1 MHWQARLTKY
11 WAYLSMGLVTAIILF
26 LFGYVFYR
34 GADTI
39 SWEFLTQAPS
49 GAVLGEEGG
58 IRPAIVGSICLQQ
71 LPLCLAVF
79 RQLQPLCIWCF
90 TVKTAA

>member
-49 GAVLGEEGG
+49 GAVLG
-58 IRPAIVGSICLQQ
+58 
-71 LPLCLAVF
+71 
-79 RQLQPLCIWCF
+79 
-90 TVKTAA
+90 

>member
-49 GAVLGEEGG
+49 GAVLAESGRRLWEAFVL
-58 IRPAIVGSICLQQ
+58 PQ
-71 LPLCLAVF
+71 LPLYLAVF
-79 RQLQPLCIWCF
+79 RQLQPLCIWCS
-90 TVKTAA
+90 TVKNAG

>member
-34 GADTI
+34 GADTT

-58 IRPAIVGSICLQQ
+58 IWPGDCGKHLFYGNCHCTWQYSGNCNCSVYGVVL
-71 LPLCLAVF
+71 
-79 RQLQPLCIWCF
+79 
-90 TVKTAA
+90 

>member
-49 GAVLGEEGG
+49 VGGRRRNLAGDCGKHLFYRNCHCTWQYSGNCNRSVYGVL
-58 IRPAIVGSICLQQ
+58 L
-71 LPLCLAVF
+71 
-79 RQLQPLCIWCF
+79 
-90 TVKTAA
+90 